1 MISKI
6 RGTGVALVTPF
17 NKDES
22 IDFESLSKLIEY
34 QLSNGVNFIA
44 ALGTTSEA
52 ATLSE
57 NERKEVA
64 YFIAEKVNN
73 RVPVIVGMAGNST
86 KAVIDSFGSWDLS
99 KFAAILSVVPF
110 YNKPE
115 QEGLKRHF
123 TKIADSCP
131 IPVVLYNVPSRTG
144 VNMEWDTTVALSY
157 HKNIIAVK
165 EASRDLNQV
174 SKIIRDKASD
184 FIVLSG
190 DDSTTL
196 PMISLGGDGVISVA
210 AQAVPEVFSTMVD
223 LALDGDFVKARVNH
237 LLMVDFIDSIFEE
250 GNPAGVKSA
259 LNAVGLVDDVL
270 RLPLIS
276 VSDQM
281 AEIIKGN
288 VLGLVPDIILK

>member
-22 IDFESLSKLIEY
+22 IDFESLSKLVEY

-86 KAVIDSFGSWDLS
+86 KAVIDSFDNWDLS

-144 VNMEWDTTVALSY
+144 VNMEWDTTVELSY

-174 SKIIRDKASD
+174 SKIIRDKSSD
-184 FIVLSG
+184 FVVLSG

-210 AQAVPEVFSTMVD
+210 AQAVPEVFSAMVD
-223 LALDGDFVKARVNH
+223 LALSGDFAKARANH
-237 LLMVDFIDSIFEE
+237 LLMVDFVDSIFEE

-276 VSDQM
+276 VSNQL
-281 AEIIKGN
+281 AGKIKGN
-288 VLGLVPDIILK
+288 VLGLVPDKILK